1 MKTENRVCS
10 GLRLFLAVALAFSFI
25 FTFSS
30 QAIAKNKT
38 VAKET
43 APKVVTVRS
52 VSVKTEAQAMPSAVE
67 TSLQTVPTIDVGL
80 VVAQFSAEIT
90 TEADFIVEQPEGQ
103 RTVLP
108 KGKYFA
114 AVEQGKIRLGEVLFP
129 GGILLEMPFNEKE
142 AANKKLFS
150 VNRQAYRGRL
160 QIFVTEDG
168 KNLTVVNQVPLEDY
182 VNSVLGPQSSPIWP
196 DEAIKAQAVAVR
208 SLARYHMENRENA
221 LFAVRAVETDAFY
234 GGVRTEN
241 KNISKVAALTAGE
254 VLYYGNHAAA
264 AYSGESSGGQTVS
277 AVEALQ
283 QDIPYLPAV
292 EDFDMDA
299 PSFQWEKKI
308 QVLTI
313 ARILNQNGYKVGK
326 LQGYRLTDSGKAAGG
341 DRFSSGR
348 VRSIYWQ
355 GDEGSVTL
363 TGQKFAGLL
372 SLNST
377 WFEVYNVEPAPD
389 KLDVPIENGYG
400 IQIGKKEIPI
410 EIKGPDGS
418 TWKSVLPGF
427 HFLNGSQEETLLFKG
442 KGRGRGLGLSKW
454 GARGMANEAP
464 ENAKEYYKTILLHY
478 YPGTRLVELY

>member
-1 MKTENRVCS
+1 M
-10 GLRLFLAVALAFSFI
+10 
-25 FTFSS
+25 
-30 QAIAKNKT
+30 
-38 VAKET
+38 
-43 APKVVTVRS
+43 
-52 VSVKTEAQAMPSAVE
+52 
-67 TSLQTVPTIDVGL
+67 
-80 VVAQFSAEIT
+80 
-90 TEADFIVEQPEGQ
+90 
-103 RTVLP
+103 
-108 KGKYFA
+108 
-114 AVEQGKIRLGEVLFP
+114 
-129 GGILLEMPFNEKE
+129 
-142 AANKKLFS
+142 
-150 VNRQAYRGRL
+150 YRGRL

-264 AYSGESSGGQTVS
+264 TYSGERSGGQTVS
-277 AVEALQ
+277 AGEALQ

-292 EDFDMDA
+292 EDYDMDA

-341 DRFSSGR
+341 DRFPSGR

-355 GDEGSVTL
+355 GDEGSATL

-377 WFEVYNVEPAPD
+377 WFEVYNVEPEPD

>member
-10 GLRLFLAVALAFSFI
+10 GLRLFLTVALAFSFI

-30 QAIAKNKT
+30 QAIAKNK
-38 VAKET
+38 
-43 APKVVTVRS
+43 
-52 VSVKTEAQAMPSAVE
+52 
-67 TSLQTVPTIDVGL
+67 TVPTIDVGL

-114 AVEQGKIRLGEVLFP
+114 AVEQGKIRLGETFLS
-129 GGILLEMPFNEKE
+129 GGVVLEMPFNEKE
-142 AANKKLFS
+142 AANKKFFS

-168 KNLTVVNQVPLEDY
+168 KNLTVVNQVSLEDY

-208 SLARYHMENRENA
+208 SLARYHMENRENNA

-264 AYSGESSGGQTVS
+264 TYSGESSGGQTVS

-292 EDFDMDA
+292 EDYDMDA

-341 DRFSSGR
+341 DRFPSGR

-454 GARGMANEAP
+454 GARGMANEAT

>member
-52 VSVKTEAQAMPSAVE
+52 VSVKTKAQAMPSAVE

-114 AVEQGKIRLGEVLFP
+114 AVEQGKIRLGEALFP

-182 VNSVLGPQSSPIWP
+182 VNSVLGPNRLPSGRMKRLKRRRLRCGVWRAIIWRTGRMP
-196 DEAIKAQAVAVR
+196 Y
-208 SLARYHMENRENA
+208 SLCGPWKRMP
-221 LFAVRAVETDAFY
+221 F
-234 GGVRTEN
+234 
-241 KNISKVAALTAGE
+241 TAGC
-254 VLYYGNHAAA
+254 GR
-264 AYSGESSGGQTVS
+264 
-277 AVEALQ
+277 
-283 QDIPYLPAV
+283 
-292 EDFDMDA
+292 
-299 PSFQWEKKI
+299 KI
-308 QVLTI
+308 
-313 ARILNQNGYKVGK
+313 
-326 LQGYRLTDSGKAAGG
+326 
-341 DRFSSGR
+341 
-348 VRSIYWQ
+348 
-355 GDEGSVTL
+355 
-363 TGQKFAGLL
+363 
-372 SLNST
+372 
-377 WFEVYNVEPAPD
+377 
-389 KLDVPIENGYG
+389 
-400 IQIGKKEIPI
+400 
-410 EIKGPDGS
+410 
-418 TWKSVLPGF
+418 
-427 HFLNGSQEETLLFKG
+427 
-442 KGRGRGLGLSKW
+442 
-454 GARGMANEAP
+454 
-464 ENAKEYYKTILLHY
+464 KT
-478 YPGTRLVELY
+478 